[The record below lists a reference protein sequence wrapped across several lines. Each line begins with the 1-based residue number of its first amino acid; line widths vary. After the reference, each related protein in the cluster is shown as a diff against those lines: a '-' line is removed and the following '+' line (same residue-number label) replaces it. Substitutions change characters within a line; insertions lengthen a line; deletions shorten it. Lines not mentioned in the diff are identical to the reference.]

1 MTLLEVLVSIR
12 QQLLQCI
19 DENNRQEAEQLF
31 TALAVLREIS
41 YQSPNRELTGIIID
55 LLDSAR
61 DVAMGVS
68 WKSTIPTV
76 EQLQAAF
83 SEAS

>member
-1 MTLLEVLVSIR
+1 M
-12 QQLLQCI
+12 QN
-19 DENNRQEAEQLF
+19 NNRDEANQLF
-31 TALAVLREIS
+31 TTLAVLREIS
-41 YQSPNRELTGIIID
+41 YQSPNRELTGVIID

-68 WKSTIPTV
+68 WKSTLPTV

-83 SEAS
+83 SEASS